1 MYKNKFYHL
10 LIWKSKNMEIIL
22 IGIILF
28 IFFALWGGSKSNKCP
43 DCKGSGKGPYDGV
56 NHPGKCLTCNGI
68 GRVLK

>member
-1 MYKNKFYHL
+1 
-10 LIWKSKNMEIIL
+10 MEIIL